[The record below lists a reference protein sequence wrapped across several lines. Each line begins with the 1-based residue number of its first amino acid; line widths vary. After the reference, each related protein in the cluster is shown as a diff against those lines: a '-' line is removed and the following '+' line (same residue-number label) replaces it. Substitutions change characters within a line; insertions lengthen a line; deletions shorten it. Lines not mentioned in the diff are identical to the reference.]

1 MLQHE
6 ALSHAVIGAA
16 IEVHKILGPGL
27 LEAVYEECLCYE
39 LTLRGIPYQR
49 QVPLPVVYK
58 DAQLDCNYRMDLLIE
73 ETVVLELKAIDHV
86 LPVHEAQLMT
96 YLRLS
101 GKPLGLLI
109 NFNVPALKMGI
120 TRRVI

>member
-6 ALSHAVIGAA
+6 ALSHTIIGAA
-16 IEVHKILGPGL
+16 MEVHKILGPGL

-39 LTLRGIPYQR
+39 LTLRGVQHQR
-49 QVPLPVVYK
+49 QVPLPVIYK
-58 DAQLDCNYRMDLLIE
+58 DAKLDCNYRMDLVVEDTL
-73 ETVVLELKAIDHV
+73 VLELKAIDHV
-86 LPVHEAQLMT
+86 LPIHEAQLMT

-109 NFNVPALKMGI
+109 NFNVPVLKMGI
-120 TRRVI
+120 TRRVN